1 MEKVDIVRLIARRDN
16 ISMNEAWNIV
26 NMVCEELAYAV
37 AHGRYEEVED
47 IMLSE
52 LGLEMDYVDALLL

>member
-1 MEKVDIVRLIARRDN
+1 MEKVDIVRLISRRDN

-26 NMVCEELAYAV
+26 DMVCEEIAYAIEN
-37 AHGRYEEVED
+37 GRYEEVED

-52 LGLEMDYVDALLL
+52 LGLEMDYIYALLP

>member
-1 MEKVDIVRLIARRDN
+1 MEKVDIVRLISRRDN

-26 NMVCEELAYAV
+26 DNVCEELAYAV
-37 AHGRYEEVED
+37 ARGRYEEVED

>member
-26 NMVCEELAYAV
+26 DNVCEELAYAV
-37 AHGRYEEVED
+37 SCGRYEEVED